1 MFCEEHTDAIKS
13 LSRIE
18 QICKDTSNH
27 IDRLDSRINGAF
39 VRIEK
44 HVDEGDKKG
53 GFRERL
59 VKLETLV
66 VAATEEKLNSTKA
79 SQWRIGLIA
88 GIPGVIATIILIV
101 FKIINM
107 ATK

>member
-1 MFCEEHTDAIKS
+1 MFCEEHTGFAKT
-13 LSRIE
+13 LGRIE
-18 QICKDTSNH
+18 QIGKDTNDH
-27 IDRLDSRINGAF
+27 IDRLDKRINGAF

-44 HVDEGDKKG
+44 HVDEGDKEG

-59 VKLETLV
+59 VKIETLV
-66 VAATEEKLNSTKA
+66 VTATEEKLNSVKA

>member
-1 MFCEEHTDAIKS
+1 MFCEEHTDVIKS

-44 HVDEGDKKG
+44 HVDEGDKPG
-53 GFRERL
+53 GFRERV
-59 VKLETLV
+59 VKLETLIFK
-66 VAATEEKLNSTKA
+66 ATNEKLNSTKA
-79 SQWRIGLIA
+79 SQWRIGI
-88 GIPGVIATIILIV
+88 IVGVIIGLPSMVLVA
-101 FKIINM
+101 FKIIEVM
-107 ATK
+107 K

>member
-1 MFCEEHTDAIKS
+1 MFCEEHTDVIKT
-13 LSRIE
+13 LSSIE
-18 QICKDTSNH
+18 QICKATNSH

-39 VRIEK
+39 TRIEK

-66 VAATEEKLNSTKA
+66 LTATNEKLISVKA
-79 SQWRIGLIA
+79 SQWRIGI
-88 GIPGVIATIILIV
+88 IVGVIIGLPSMVLVA
-101 FKIINM
+101 FKIIEVM
-107 ATK
+107 K

>member
-1 MFCEEHTDAIKS
+1 MFCEEHTDVIKT
-13 LSRIE
+13 LSSIE
-18 QICKDTSNH
+18 QICKATNSH

-39 VRIEK
+39 TRIEK

-66 VAATEEKLNSTKA
+66 LTATNEKLNSVKA
-79 SQWRIGLIA
+79 SQWRIGI
-88 GIPGVIATIILIV
+88 IVGVIIGLPSMVLVA
-101 FKIINM
+101 FKIIEVM
-107 ATK
+107 K

>member
-1 MFCEEHTDAIKS
+1 MKNIDVIKT
-13 LSRIE
+13 LSSIE
-18 QICKDTSNH
+18 QICKATNSH

-39 VRIEK
+39 TRIEK

-66 VAATEEKLNSTKA
+66 LTATNEKLNSVKA
-79 SQWRIGLIA
+79 SQWRIGI
-88 GIPGVIATIILIV
+88 IVGVIIGLPSMVLVA
-101 FKIINM
+101 FKIIEVM
-107 ATK
+107 K